1 MTVKAISK
9 RKKSVITQPPS
20 AAAVWQSFPEI
31 NDAAPQAEVVI
42 RLENVSVQYHVP
54 HERVVSLK
62 DYAIRTLMGR
72 NGHRTNNAVQALSNV
87 SLEIGRGEIFGVIG
101 RNGAGKSTLLKVLSR
116 VLAPTAGRVWMQGS
130 VAPLLEVG
138 AGFHPEL
145 TGRENIFL
153 NGALLG
159 HSRVKMKEIFD
170 EIVDFAEMGDFIDAP
185 LRTYSSGMYARLGF
199 AAATA
204 VRPDTL
210 LVDEVLAVGDARFSQ
225 KCLQRMC
232 EFKNR
237 GTTILLVSHSGDLI
251 RGFCD
256 RAVWLDGGQI
266 RRVGEAADVVERYL
280 RR

>member
-9 RKKSVITQPPS
+9 RKKSALAPSPSVVATQ
-20 AAAVWQSFPEI
+20 QSVLELD
-31 NDAAPQAEVVI
+31 DAAPQAEIVI
-42 RLENVSVQYHVP
+42 RLENVSVQYHIP

-62 DYAIRTLMGR
+62 DYTIRTLMGR
-72 NGHRTNNAVQALSNV
+72 NGHRKNDTVQALSNV
-87 SLEIGRGEIFGVIG
+87 SLEIEQGEIFGVIG

-116 VLAPTAGRVWMQGS
+116 VLTPTRGRVWMQGS

-159 HSRVKMKEIFD
+159 HSRAKMKEIFD
-170 EIVDFAEMGDFIDAP
+170 EIVDFAEISDFIDAP

-204 VRPDTL
+204 VRPDIL

-225 KCLQRMC
+225 KCVQRMY

-251 RGFCD
+251 KSFCD

-266 RRVGEAADVVERYL
+266 RRMGEAADVVERYL